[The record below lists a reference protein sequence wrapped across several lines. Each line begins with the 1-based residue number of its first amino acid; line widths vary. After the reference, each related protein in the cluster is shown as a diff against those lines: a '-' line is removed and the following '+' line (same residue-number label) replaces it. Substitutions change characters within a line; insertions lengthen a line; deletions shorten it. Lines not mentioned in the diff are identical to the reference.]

1 MPLPTYELQAHA
13 TDPRARHYRDVQRR
27 AYDLWEQAGR
37 PEGMRTADE
46 SWQDHFWKTAERDVT
61 GAETWSAVVDC
72 ASSLC

>member
-1 MPLPTYELQAHA
+1 MPLPTYELREHA
-13 TDPRARHYRDVQRR
+13 TDLRARHHRDVQRR

-46 SWQDHFWKTAERDVT
+46 SWQDHFWRTAEREVT
-61 GAETWSAVVDC
+61 EPETWTAVIGC